1 MTKPVNREQMVAIAR
16 RMGYKGPMSKFGEFL
31 MSSPKQNYSTG
42 GLVTD
47 PNNIPVAPTGKAG
60 GGTTGTSSTSV
71 TSTASTVPTATLP
84 APNTN
89 VTPVVVNGVEQRG
102 EQFIPQGSGQL
113 TDPLYVDPTA
123 TAEQTKA
130 AAPTPVGTATYDASL
145 TQPSV
150 EQVVGNYQYATG
162 TVDPNSTVQGQMSNL
177 MQDFEDGTPAWA
189 AGAMRAADA
198 QSLARGLGSS
208 SMAAAA
214 TTQAAMEAALPIA
227 MQDAN
232 AYLQMQFLNMNN
244 EQQALMLANQT
255 RTQALFTDAAA
266 ENAAKQFNA
275 TSENQTRQFNESLKS
290 SVEMFNAEQANA
302 LEQFNAGQKNA
313 MTQFKASLENDRQKF
328 NASNQLIVDQA
339 NAKWR
344 QEIATINNANVN
356 EANRINAQTKADIT
370 LTEMNAYHQE
380 RRDVMNYA
388 YQAGQN
394 DATRATELLIAQM
407 SLDEVEK
414 QSKSKSSEA
423 LWKTVGAVTAEFLR

>member
-1 MTKPVNREQMVAIAR
+1 MVAIAR

-31 MSSPKQNYSTG
+31 MSSPKQNYATG
-42 GLVTD
+42 GLVT
-47 PNNIPVAPTGKAG
+47 PAVPIAPTTSG
-60 GGTTGTSSTSV
+60 SSTSV

-84 APNTN
+84 PPNTN
-89 VTPVVVNGVEQRG
+89 ITPVVVNGVEQRG
-102 EQFIPQGSGQL
+102 EQLIPQGSGQL
-113 TDPLYVDPTA
+113 TQPLIVGPTA
-123 TAEQTKA
+123 TATQTTA
-130 AAPTPVGTATYDASL
+130 AGPTPVGTATYDASL

-150 EQVVGNYQYATG
+150 EQVVGNYQFATG

-208 SMAAAA
+208 SMAAAS

-275 TSENQTRQFNESLKS
+275 TSENQTMQFNESLKS

-313 MTQFKASLENDRQKF
+313 MTQFKASLQNDRQKF

-356 EANRINAQTKADIT
+356 EANRINAQMQMDAT
-370 LTEMNAYHQE
+370 LTEMNAYFQE

-394 DATRATELLIAQM
+394 DADRATQLLMAQM

-414 QSKSKSSEA
+414 QSKSASSDA
-423 LWKTVGAVTAEFLR
+423 LWQTVGAVTAEFFR